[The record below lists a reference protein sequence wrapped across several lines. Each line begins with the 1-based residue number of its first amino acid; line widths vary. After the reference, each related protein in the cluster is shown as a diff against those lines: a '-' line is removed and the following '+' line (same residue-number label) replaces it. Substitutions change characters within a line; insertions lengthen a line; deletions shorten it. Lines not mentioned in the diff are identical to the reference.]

1 MRGGLTEGL
10 LIVGVIVV
18 LGAVALI
25 KAKVLAPK
33 AATTA
38 ADGIKAYKKG
48 FTSFKEQLKEEEQ
61 AEDKVEE

>member
-1 MRGGLTEGL
+1 MRQGLMEILFT
-10 LIVGVIVV
+10 VGVIVV
-18 LGAVALI
+18 LGGIGLI

-33 AATTA
+33 AASTA

-48 FTSFKEQLKEEEQ
+48 FASFKEQLKEEDQ